1 MPLGVAAAREDLMT
15 WPRGAHASTFGGNP
29 VSCAAALATIA
40 LIQESLMANAAE
52 VGGYLIAGLKALAGT
67 HPLIGDVRGR
77 GLMAGVELVR
87 DRETKERA
95 TEERNAVVTS
105 AFNKG
110 LLILGAGKNSVRFSP
125 PLVLTKEQADTALR
139 IFGEALGEVEQASS

>member
-1 MPLGVAAAREDLMT
+1 
-15 WPRGAHASTFGGNP
+15 
-29 VSCAAALATIA
+29 
-40 LIQESLMANAAE
+40 
-52 VGGYLIAGLKALAGT
+52 LIAGLKALADT

-87 DRETKERA
+87 NRDTKERA
-95 TEERNAVVTS
+95 TEERNAVVLS

-125 PLVLTKEQADTALR
+125 PLILTKEQADTALR
-139 IFGEALGEVEQASS
+139 IFGEALGEVEGTSR